1 MRLSK
6 TVVDRVYKRNWD
18 KEWAIA
24 RAMESGINEIP
35 MVVERILKRSRMLM
49 ERVFPTIMRDVKYVK
64 IKDFSPR
71 VNLRT
76 EEILYKLSGGALKT
90 LDKIEEDAKT
100 IVKLVAK
107 IKKEDKILFKIDKAL
122 LEKGMQEV
130 VANKKQLKK
139 RLERVDEQRKVLGKA
154 GLLS

>member
-130 VANKKQLKK
+130 VENKKQLKK